1 MSSKYR
7 FLFLF
12 VWICYSG
19 SLFAQSPAVADS
31 LQRVLKSHTKADT
44 GRVNLLNQVARV
56 LVTQDGELAQKY
68 SSEALELAKNLHYDR
83 GRVLA
88 LRNQALGEN
97 FKGNLDQQMELT
109 VAALQIA
116 ERLKDKQL
124 MAILLNDEGNIYIE
138 EANADR
144 GLPLLLRSLELKK
157 QLKDK
162 AEISKTLNNI
172 GSVYLADQMPDS
184 ALFYLRQSEA
194 LKLAL
199 NDHRG
204 LAYTYENMGLA
215 NRLLGNHNNA
225 FDYLEQARQ
234 YYEETRNLQGL
245 NKIYLDLGQTSAMLR
260 KFKEADAYF
269 ATADSLDKIVK
280 NPKNRMIAYQA
291 HAVLD
296 SARGDYKK
304 AFEDFK
310 EYAMLNNDYFNVQ
323 KDRYMTNAA
332 EKYESEKKQR
342 ENDALL
348 HQQQAH
354 LATIRQQ
361 RMLEISGLLVL
372 VVILGITLLV
382 FRLNR
387 QLNLKNAESL
397 EQNKIIISQ
406 NEKLEN
412 LVQVKDRI
420 FSVISHDLRSPLAI
434 LDGLLFLLRDE
445 RIPPDQFRLYTN
457 ELWRDTK
464 NIAYMMDNLLQWASS
479 QMKGIRLKADDF
491 DLVEALHQEFDLLC
505 TLARQKEVNLYSE
518 LEGPL
523 VVYADK
529 DMIKLVLRNLIS
541 NAVKFTPAGGQ
552 IRIFATRYDKRVEV
566 SVEDN
571 GTGIPA
577 SEHSKIFS
585 HIYYSTTGTQNEKGC
600 GLGLPLS
607 KEFIER
613 NNGVI
618 SFVSQEGVG
627 TTFTFTVP
635 ISDEEEAKAHH
646 AGAKLAQTK

>member
-1 MSSKYR
+1 MVLKHR
-7 FLFLF
+7 LLFLLG
-12 VWICYSG
+12 WICYGG
-19 SLFAQSPAVADS
+19 SLFAQSPAIADS
-31 LQRVLKSHTKADT
+31 LQRVLKSHPQADT
-44 GRVNLLNQVARV
+44 GRVNLLNQLARV

-68 SSEALELAKNLHYDR
+68 SSEALELAGNLHYNK

-109 VAALQIA
+109 VEALQIA

-157 QLKDK
+157 ELKDK

-172 GSVYLADQMPDS
+172 GTVYLSDNMPDS
-184 ALFYLRQSEA
+184 ALYFLRQSEA
-194 LKLAL
+194 LKLAM

-215 NRLLGNHNNA
+215 HRLLGNHNNA
-225 FDYLEQARQ
+225 FDYLDLSRQ
-234 YYEETRNLQGL
+234 YYEETHNLQGL
-245 NKIYLDLGQTSAMLR
+245 TKIYLDLAQTSAVLR
-260 KFKEADAYF
+260 KFKEADRYF
-269 ATADSLDKIVK
+269 VIADSLNEIVK
-280 NPKNRMIAYQA
+280 NPKNKMIAFQA

-304 AFEDFK
+304 ALADYK
-310 EYAMLNNDYFNVQ
+310 EYAMLNTDYFNVQ

-354 LATIRQQ
+354 LATIRHQ
-361 RMLEISGLLVL
+361 RMLEVSGLLVL
-372 VVILGITLLV
+372 VVILGITFLV

-387 QLNLKNAESL
+387 KLNLKNAESL
-397 EQNKIIISQ
+397 EQNKIIVSQ
-406 NEKLEN
+406 NEKLES

-445 RIPPDQFRLYTN
+445 KIPPEQFRQYTN

-464 NIAYMMDNLLQWASS
+464 NTAYMMDNLLQWASS
-479 QMKGIRLKADDF
+479 QMKGLRLQADDF

-505 TLARQKEVNLYSE
+505 TLSRQKEVHLFSE

-523 VVYADK
+523 MVYADQ

-541 NAVKFTPAGGQ
+541 NAVKFTPAGGR
-552 IRIFATRYDKRVEV
+552 IRIFATRHNGLVEV
-566 SVEDN
+566 SVADN

-577 SEHSKIFS
+577 SEYSKIFS

-613 NNGVI
+613 NNGTI
-618 SFVSQEGVG
+618 RFVSEENVG

-635 ISDEEEAKAHH
+635 VSEEEEIRPHH
-646 AGAKLAQTK
+646 LEAKLAQTK